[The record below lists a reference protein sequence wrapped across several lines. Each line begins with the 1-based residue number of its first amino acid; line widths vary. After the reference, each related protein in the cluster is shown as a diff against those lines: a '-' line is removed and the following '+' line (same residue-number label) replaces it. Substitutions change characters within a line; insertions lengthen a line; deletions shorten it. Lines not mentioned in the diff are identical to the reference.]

1 MKRIILERLVVFSI
15 ACLFLFTSASNESK
29 EIQNIEDSLVSDI
42 ANLME
47 KYNYEK
53 EDTIVFDLQYTQD
66 NNRIYYDYD
75 ITSEEIKSLSIT
87 AHINVK
93 FEDDLNSTYEFLN
106 ALSKKNISIYDNEIQ
121 DMVNNFISTGEEQ
134 EISKTVDN
142 RNLIFIIRNS
152 NFDEDDYELYFHI
165 W

>member
-1 MKRIILERLVVFSI
+1 MQF
-15 ACLFLFTSASNESK
+15 
-29 EIQNIEDSLVSDI
+29 
-42 ANLME
+42 
-47 KYNYEK
+47 
-53 EDTIVFDLQYTQD
+53 
-66 NNRIYYDYD
+66 
-75 ITSEEIKSLSIT
+75 
-87 AHINVK
+87 
-93 FEDDLNSTYEFLN
+93 LNSTYEFLN

>member
-1 MKRIILERLVVFSI
+1 MQF
-15 ACLFLFTSASNESK
+15 
-29 EIQNIEDSLVSDI
+29 
-42 ANLME
+42 
-47 KYNYEK
+47 
-53 EDTIVFDLQYTQD
+53 
-66 NNRIYYDYD
+66 
-75 ITSEEIKSLSIT
+75 
-87 AHINVK
+87 
-93 FEDDLNSTYEFLN
+93 LNSTYEFLN

-121 DMVNNFISTGEEQ
+121 DKVNNFISTGEEQ